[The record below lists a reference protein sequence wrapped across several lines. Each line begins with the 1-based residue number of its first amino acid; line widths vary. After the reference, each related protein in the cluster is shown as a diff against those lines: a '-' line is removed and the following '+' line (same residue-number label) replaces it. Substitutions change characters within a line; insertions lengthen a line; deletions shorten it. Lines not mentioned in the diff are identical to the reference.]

1 MKYLVLIQA
10 RCGSSRLP
18 NKVMKKI
25 SGKTDLEWVLERVKR
40 SKKIDEVM
48 VITSI
53 EKNNLPLIKLCTEL
67 NTRVFVGSEDD
78 VLDRY
83 YQAARLLNPEYVI
96 RITADCPLFD
106 WNYLDLAIEQLEADT
121 DYMSEL
127 TESFPDGLDIEI
139 MKFSVLEE
147 AWQNA
152 KMASEREHVTLYIR
166 NHADKYKL
174 QNFECPI
181 SGIGDKRWTLDEPA
195 DLKLIEKIYEYFI
208 NQGKENF
215 VTEPEKD
222 GAFICKNS
230 WGADFGQNGF
240 FYISYED
247 PNIGVYGVSYTGVED
262 ADNYDRI
269 YQTDLLGWTGSIGY
283 NEPMAW
289 FSSVYQTDS
298 KNTLRAAGFYATD
311 AETYYDIYLVRDFE
325 GIEDMDRRVFLQSGY
340 IKDKGYYTIPLEN
353 PQPLEA
359 DQRFAVIVQIYT
371 RDSMHPIAIEYV
383 SNELTVEADISDGES
398 YMSYN
403 GSLWSHMEEAS
414 ACNACLKAY
423 TDLTPDQ

>member
-1 MKYLVLIQA
+1 MKFLVLIQA

-18 NKVMKKI
+18 NKVMKKF

-67 NTRVFVGSEDD
+67 DTRVFVGSEDD

-83 YQAARLLNPEYVI
+83 YQAARLLQPEYVI

-152 KMASEREHVTLYIR
+152 KMASEREHVTLYIK
-166 NHADKYKL
+166 NNADKYKL

-181 SGIGDKRWTLDEPA
+181 SGIGDKRWKLDEPA
-195 DLKLIEKIYEYFI
+195 DLELIETIYEYFI
-208 NQGKENF
+208 SQGKYDFDTEN
-215 VTEPEKD
+215 
-222 GAFICKNS
+222 I
-230 WGADFGQNGF
+230 
-240 FYISYED
+240 
-247 PNIGVYGVSYTGVED
+247 
-262 ADNYDRI
+262 
-269 YQTDLLGWTGSIGY
+269 
-283 NEPMAW
+283 
-289 FSSVYQTDS
+289 
-298 KNTLRAAGFYATD
+298 
-311 AETYYDIYLVRDFE
+311 
-325 GIEDMDRRVFLQSGY
+325 LQF
-340 IKDKGYYTIPLEN
+340 
-353 PQPLEA
+353 LEA
-359 DQRFAVIVQIYT
+359 NPELNKINSMIGRNEGLKKSLKDDYIV
-371 RDSMHPIAIEYV
+371 
-383 SNELTVEADISDGES
+383 
-398 YMSYN
+398 N
-403 GSLWSHMEEAS
+403 GL
-414 ACNACLKAY
+414 
-423 TDLTPDQ
+423 

>member
-1 MKYLVLIQA
+1 MEEGIDMKFLVLIQA

-53 EKNNLPLIKLCTEL
+53 DKNNLPLIKLCTEL
-67 NTRVFVGSEDD
+67 NTRIFVGSEDD

-83 YQAARLLNPEYVI
+83 YQAARLLQPEYVI
-96 RITADCPLFD
+96 RITADCQLFD
-106 WNYLDLAIEQLEADT
+106 WKYLYLAIEQLEADT

-195 DLKLIEKIYEYFI
+195 DLELIEKIYEYFI

-215 VTEPEKD
+215 ITEDILNFLRVNPALNSINAMINRNEGLSKSL
-222 GAFICKNS
+222 KN
-230 WGADFGQNGF
+230 D
-240 FYISYED
+240 YE
-247 PNIGVYGVSYTGVED
+247 
-262 ADNYDRI
+262 
-269 YQTDLLGWTGSIGY
+269 
-283 NEPMAW
+283 
-289 FSSVYQTDS
+289 
-298 KNTLRAAGFYATD
+298 
-311 AETYYDIYLVRDFE
+311 LV
-325 GIEDMDRRVFLQSGY
+325 
-340 IKDKGYYTIPLEN
+340 
-353 PQPLEA
+353 
-359 DQRFAVIVQIYT
+359 
-371 RDSMHPIAIEYV
+371 
-383 SNELTVEADISDGES
+383 
-398 YMSYN
+398 
-403 GSLWSHMEEAS
+403 
-414 ACNACLKAY
+414 
-423 TDLTPDQ
+423 